1 MRRLWAV
8 RVALAVLLSIA
19 GARGQSI
26 LRQELRIPIHGAGS
40 KGLAAVM
47 VRPNEAGPHPLVV
60 LTHGS
65 PRNAED
71 RSQMS
76 PLAMLPQAIEFARR
90 GWTAVVVMRRGY
102 GDSGGGYAERYGQC
116 SSPFYE
122 GAGIASAADLR
133 ASIEY
138 LSKLPEVDASRIL
151 SVGVS
156 AGGFANVALSANPP
170 PGLVAAISFAGGRGS
185 LQSDQVCSPEALI
198 EAFADFGKKSRIPML
213 WVYSENDH
221 FFAPQLA
228 GRFYQAFT
236 AAGGKASFISAP
248 AFGADG
254 HFLFS
259 RKGIPIWASMV
270 DDFLK
275 TQNLTLRAELLP
287 APEPPKIA
295 PPAELSFGGKE
306 EFREYLL
313 SPPHKAFAAS
323 VDGHYGFSFGRR
335 TEQDA
340 ISKALFNCGQVAAG
354 ADRCSLVM
362 LDDQTQGK

>member
-1 MRRLWAV
+1 MRQLWAV
-8 RVALAVLLSIA
+8 CVLLAVLLSIPCA
-19 GARGQSI
+19 HGQSI
-26 LRQELRIPIHGAGS
+26 IHQELRIPIHGAGS

-65 PRNAED
+65 PRNEAD
-71 RSQMS
+71 RPQMS

-90 GWTAVVVMRRGY
+90 GWTAVIVMRRGY
-102 GDSGGGYAERYGQC
+102 GDSGGGYAEGYGHC

-122 GAGIASAADLR
+122 GAGRASAADLR

-138 LSKLPEVDASRIL
+138 LSKLPEVDASKIL

-198 EAFADFGKKSRIPML
+198 KAFADFAKKSRVPML

-236 AAGGKASFISAP
+236 ADGGKASFIIAP
-248 AFGADG
+248 AFGVDG

-259 RKGIPIWASMV
+259 RKGIPVWTPIV

-275 TQNLTLRAELLP
+275 TQNLTLRGELLP

-295 PPAELSFGGKE
+295 PPAQLSSKGKE
-306 EFREYLL
+306 AFREYLL
-313 SPPHKAFAAS
+313 SPPHKAFAVSA
-323 VDGHYGFSFGRR
+323 DGHYGFSSGRR
-335 TEQDA
+335 SEQDA
-340 ISKALFNCGQVAAG
+340 ISKALFNCGQFAAG
-354 ADRCSLVM
+354 ADRCNLVTS
-362 LDDQTQGK
+362 DDRTQSK

>member
-1 MRRLWAV
+1 MRQLWMMHV
-8 RVALAVLLSIA
+8 SFAVLLSIPCA
-19 GARGQSI
+19 HGQSI

-40 KGLAAVM
+40 KGLVAVM
-47 VRPNEAGPHPLVV
+47 VRPNEAGPHPLAI

-71 RSQMS
+71 RPQMS

-102 GDSGGGYAERYGQC
+102 GDSGGGYVEGYGRC
-116 SSPFYE
+116 AFPSYE
-122 GAGIASAADLR
+122 DAGKESAADLR

-138 LSKLPEVDASRIL
+138 LSKLPEVDASKIL
-151 SVGVS
+151 SIGVS
-156 AGGFANVALSANPP
+156 AGGFANVALSTNPP

-198 EAFADFGKKSRIPML
+198 KAFAVFGKKSKIPML

-221 FFAPQLA
+221 FFPPQLA

-236 AAGGKASFISAP
+236 AAGGKASFITAP
-248 AFGADG
+248 AFGVDG

-259 RKGIPIWASMV
+259 RKGIPVWTSIV
-270 DDFLK
+270 DHFL
-275 TQNLTLRAELLP
+275 TRQNLSLRGEPLP
-287 APEPPKIA
+287 APEPPKVD
-295 PPAELSFGGKE
+295 PPVQLSSFGKE

-313 SPPHKAFAAS
+313 SAPHKAFAVS
-323 VDGHYGFSFGRR
+323 VGGHYGFSSGKR

-340 ISKALFNCGQVAAG
+340 VSKALFNCGQVAG
-354 ADRCSLVM
+354 GDRCSLVM
-362 LDDQTQGK
+362 SDDHIHGK